1 MNKERTGKCL
11 QQEEHKRFEM
21 HFHCIVLSCVLYCP
35 LYCFCLVYF
44 IVHCIVFV
52 LCTLLSIVLF
62 LSCVLYCPLYCSVL
76 CTLLS
81 IVLFLFCVF
90 YCPLYCF
97 CFVYFIVHCIVFVIP
112 SPTNLWRDIVTLPS
126 VRQGQRSGSNFY
138 CITFLWTL

>member
-1 MNKERTGKCL
+1 MNEERTGKCL

-62 LSCVLYCPLYCSVL
+62 CLVYFIVHCIVFVL
-76 CTLLS
+76 CILLS
-81 IVLFLFCVF
+81 IVLFLFCVL

-97 CFVYFIVHCIVFVIP
+97 CYPLANEFVKGYSNATVRP
-112 SPTNLWRDIVTLPS
+112 SRSKVWVKFLLHNILVNTLES
-126 VRQGQRSGSNFY
+126 TSFNGF
-138 CITFLWTL
+138 